1 MTIPQYPLAPG
12 RVAIHD
18 PAIVED
24 RGTYYTSAPTAV
36 APAAPTWC
44 TGSGSRT
51 T

>member
-24 RGTYYTSAPTAV
+24 RGTYYIFGTHRRCARSTDLV
-36 APAAPTWC
+36 